1 MANTLTVT
9 GSFDYSGE
17 TITDTNEILFNTLPF
32 VGAGVTF
39 TASQFG
45 AGLISNSLL
54 IFNQSPGFDEI
65 TVNLGA
71 ATSFSAAGWSLQSGL
86 FPAVEINGSAN
97 DDTIIGSSG
106 NDQIQGGAG
115 GDTLAGGPGDDT
127 YYLDDV
133 HEVTLGFSGQAAG
146 GSGGFQSSPQIKFYA
161 YDTVIENS
169 DEGYDTVIVD
179 SIPNGTAYTLP
190 ANVESGVVEGLPGFV
205 LTGNDLN
212 NALYV
217 SIDAGGET
225 LNGGGGND
233 SLLGG
238 AYADTLIGGAGSDS
252 LDGGPALN
260 PSIRDILTGGADADF
275 FVLDDTNGAIPEI
288 TDYDQ
293 GNTGSYSAAEGD
305 VLGVDVTP
313 GYNAG
318 QAPYALAQVVEDPS
332 GAYSLLQV
340 DYDGTAN
347 GVQWTTVALLD
358 GIHNG
363 DSVLV
368 QLVPNG
374 YLTPF
379 LVSAH
384 AVSLSDA
391 TTGFSVG
398 FGAGTLST
406 DGAGSTAPLTLRAGS
421 GPGTNYLF
429 GGSGSDN
436 LIAGTGTTVMTGGA
450 GANLFEIDASLTD
463 NASTS
468 ITITDFN
475 ANDLVQFLGIS
486 SADISAAVNTAVYS
500 GADEVLT
507 LPDGST
513 VTFDGVG
520 PGGVPLSNLLGS
532 SSGLTGS
539 PDIAFSPGDTLI
551 GGTTPYGTGTFVT
564 VAYGTFMGGPNN
576 TFTGGAAGQF
586 TITGDIATVG
596 YKYIDL
602 VGDTLIGGAG
612 ASTLTGGA
620 GSYAFVGGV
629 GDTADYTAIT
639 TTGIVAIIQGGGGT
653 VNKGGANGS
662 NTLAGVPNLVDNGTS
677 RSNGDV
683 FYVDGGENVTA
694 NSNNFNYLIELSAG
708 VNLAYGTSFTGI
720 TEFVSNVG
728 TNTVDFSA
736 DTSFAYVFGS
746 TGNDTLTL
754 GSGGGYMFGEGG
766 TNILNGGANATNLFV
781 GGDGG
786 SDTMNGGTGGASNFY
801 FVDGNDQVNGAG
813 AFNTMI
819 ELVSGVTVQLDS
831 AQYQDVQ
838 EFVANSGTN
847 AVTVANTDSDFV
859 YLYGGAGNDTLSTRS
874 GGGYL
879 FGEGGTN
886 VLTGGGGLNV
896 FVADGASG
904 VDTMDGGSGSNI
916 YYIDNN
922 SIVHGAGTFNTVI
935 ELQQNATLTLGS
947 AQLGTDVQQVILNG
961 GTNTVDFRTATST
974 EYLYGGAGNDTLF
987 GGTGNDFLYGGAG
1000 TNTFGFQ
1007 TGWGQDTIEDWTAG
1021 TNDQIDLTA
1030 LAGLGVHAITDLTQ
1044 SITAGND
1051 VITSSHTGTNSIT
1064 LMGVGTALSASS
1076 FHFA

>member
-45 AGLISNSLL
+45 PGLISNSLL
-54 IFNQSPGFDEI
+54 IFNQSPGADEI

-115 GDTLAGGPGDDT
+115 GDTLAGGPADDT

-133 HEVTLGFSGQAAG
+133 HEVTLGFGQAAG
-146 GSGGFQSSPQIKFYA
+146 GGGGFQSSPQIKFYA
-161 YDTVIENS
+161 YDSVIENPG
-169 DEGYDTVIVD
+169 EGFDTVVVQ
-179 SIPNGTAYTLP
+179 SMPNGTAYTLP
-190 ANVESGVVEGLPGFV
+190 ANVESGVVDGLPGFV

-217 SIDAGGET
+217 GIGAGAET

-233 SLLGG
+233 TLLGF

-252 LDGGPALN
+252 LDGGPGLN
-260 PSIRDILTGGADADF
+260 PSIRDILTGGADSDF

-288 TDYDQ
+288 TDFDQ

-305 VLGVDVTP
+305 MLGVDVTP

-318 QAPYALAQVVEDPS
+318 QAPYALAQVVEDP
-332 GAYSLLQV
+332 GGTHSLLQV
-340 DYDGTAN
+340 DYDSAAN

-374 YLTPF
+374 SLTPF

-398 FGAGTLST
+398 FGAGTLAT
-406 DGAGSTAPLTLRAGS
+406 NGAGSTAPLTLWAGS
-421 GPGTNYLF
+421 GAGTNYIF

-436 LIAGTGTTVMTGGA
+436 LIAGTGATVMTGGA

-463 NASTS
+463 NAATS
-468 ITITDFN
+468 VTITDFN
-475 ANDLVQFLGIS
+475 ANDLVEFFGIS
-486 SADISAAVNTAVYS
+486 NADISAAVNTAVFS
-500 GADEVLT
+500 DANEVLT

-520 PGGVPLSNLLGS
+520 PGGVPLNDMVGL
-532 SSGLTGS
+532 SSGLPGS
-539 PDIAFSPGDTLI
+539 PDLAYSPGDTLI

-564 VAYGTFMGGPNN
+564 AAYGTFMGGPNN

-586 TITGDIATVG
+586 TITGDAATVG

-602 VGDTLIGGAG
+602 AGDALIGGAG
-612 ASTLTGGA
+612 VSTLSGGA
-620 GSYAFVGGV
+620 GSYTFVGGV
-629 GDTADYTAIT
+629 GDTADYSAIT

-662 NTLAGVPNLVDNGTS
+662 NTLAGVPNLVDNGTG
-677 RSNGDV
+677 RGNGDV
-683 FYVDGGENVTA
+683 FEVDAGVNITA
-694 NSNNFNYLIELSAG
+694 NSANFNYLIELTTG
-708 VNLAYGTSFTGI
+708 VNLAYGTNFTGI
-720 TEFVSNVG
+720 TEFVSNTG
-728 TNTVDFSA
+728 NNTINFAS
-736 DTSFAYVFGS
+736 DTHFAYLYGS

-754 GSGGGYMFGEGG
+754 GSGGGYLFGEGG
-766 TNILNGGANATNLFV
+766 TNVLTGGANATNLFV
-781 GGDGG
+781 GGQGG
-786 SDTMNGGTGGASNFY
+786 SDTMNGGTGSASNFY

-813 AFNTMI
+813 AFNAMV
-819 ELVSGVTVQLDS
+819 ELVSGVTVQLGS
-831 AQYQDVQ
+831 AQYQHVQ
-838 EFVANSGTN
+838 EFVGNTGN
-847 AVTVANTDSDFV
+847 NVVTVANTDSDFV

-886 VLTGGGGLNV
+886 VLTGGGGVNV
-896 FVADGASG
+896 FVADGGSG
-904 VDTMDGGSGSNI
+904 VDTMNGGSGSNI
-916 YYIDNN
+916 YYIDAN
-922 SIVHGAGTFNTVI
+922 STVHGAGTFNTVI
-935 ELQQNATLTLGS
+935 ELQQNASLTLGS
-947 AQLGTDVQQVILNG
+947 AQLGTNIQQVVLNG
-961 GTNTVDFRTATST
+961 GTNSADFHTATSSVF
-974 EYLYGGAGNDTLF
+974 LYGGANNDTLF
-987 GGTGNDFLYGGAG
+987 GGVGNDFLYGGLG
-1000 TNTFGFQ
+1000 TNTFKFA

-1021 TNDQIDLTA
+1021 TNSQIDLTA
-1030 LAGLGVHAITDLTQ
+1030 LAGLGVHATTDLTQ
-1044 SITAGND
+1044 TIVGGND

-1064 LMGVGTALSASS
+1064 LLGVGAALTTSS